1 MREIMMLKK
10 DEEKVEKI
18 DTESI
23 KKLSKEERR
32 KVREKKREDSI
43 LPSKMS
49 IYLWFLLIFAGV
61 VTAFD
66 GWCTAT
72 VTLAMG
78 SFVGQ
83 FDIYQQ
89 ITNPDLFTYFG
100 LSGSPVM
107 MGVILSFAG
116 IGVILAVSFK
126 YLVDKFGRRPL
137 TLLTAVPFITFSVL
151 TAFSPPGSKGL
162 VFFLICK
169 IFANYFLSADIVT
182 IIVAE
187 ESPNHLRGRL
197 VGFVLATNAIGM
209 SLCAG
214 IQILGIRV
222 PISGP
227 WGPVMTTWQS
237 MFFLTIIGYI
247 FIVPLF
253 FFLKET
259 KLFKG
264 MKKYE
269 KWRKKKG
276 LKLKTGWFAPLQKK
290 YARPMILSC
299 VVGFLGTLISF
310 AQVTFF
316 ALYFAKELKLTPKM
330 VGVVTIPFVAVG
342 GLASFLIGSIIDR
355 WGRIPTIHFFGCL
368 TLIGGALFS
377 FPAVFIC
384 GDIPNPLLL
393 TIVVAGGMLGVFS
406 LVVLAATGAIAG
418 LEMLPTHIR
427 STAMGWSGAISR
439 GAMIL
444 APFLMMYG
452 AESLGGLGLS
462 YQFMFALMGM
472 PLTVILFAAYL
483 LAPEG
488 KGRGLGEIV
497 ATEIYTK
504 IKIVDKKKY
513 KEPYYFFT
521 MAFVS
526 YLISHNIYGW
536 TSGGD
541 PLIILIMV
549 CFYATLS
556 LVCFLFLIYA
566 RKLITE

>member
-1 MREIMMLKK
+1 MLKKGK
-10 DEEKVEKI
+10 DEEKTVNL
-18 DTESI
+18 ESF
-23 KKLSKEERR
+23 KKLSKEERQ
-32 KVREKKREDSI
+32 KIREKKRAETTF
-43 LPSKMS
+43 PTKMNK
-49 IYLWFLLIFAGV
+49 YLWFLLIFAGV
-61 VTAFD
+61 VTSFD

-78 SFVGQ
+78 SFVRQ
-83 FDIYQQ
+83 LDILQQ

-107 MGVILSFAG
+107 MGVILSIAG
-116 IGVILAVSFK
+116 IGVIMAVSFK

-137 TLLTAVPFITFSVL
+137 TLVTAVPFISFSIL
-151 TAFSPPGSKGL
+151 TAFSPPGPNGI

-187 ESPNHLRGRL
+187 ESPHELRGRL
-197 VGFVLATNAIGM
+197 VGFVLATNAIGV

-214 IQILGIRV
+214 VQIIGIRI

-227 WGPVMTTWQS
+227 WGNIMTTWQS

-259 KLFKG
+259 KLFNG
-264 MKKYE
+264 MKRYE
-269 KWRKKKG
+269 EWRKKKG
-276 LKLKTGWFAPLQKK
+276 LKPKTGWFVPLQRK

-316 ALYFAKELKLTPKM
+316 ALYFAKELNLTAKM
-330 VGVVTIPFVAVG
+330 VGIVTIPFVAAG
-342 GLASFLIGSIIDR
+342 GLASFLVGTIIDR
-355 WGRIPTIHFFGCL
+355 WGRIPTIHRFGCT

-377 FPAVFIC
+377 WPTVFVC
-384 GDIPNPLLL
+384 GDISNPFLL
-393 TIVVAGGMLGVFS
+393 TLVVAGGMIGVFS
-406 LVVLAATGAIAG
+406 LVMLGATGAIAG

-439 GAMIL
+439 GAMVL

-452 AESLGGLGLS
+452 AEKLGGLGLS

-488 KGRGLGEIV
+488 KGRRLEEIV

-504 IKIVDKKKY
+504 VKVDDKKEY
-513 KEPYYFFT
+513 KRPYYFFIL
-521 MAFVS
+521 AFVA
-526 YLISHNIYGW
+526 YYISNNIYGW
-536 TSGGD
+536 TGGGD
-541 PLIILIMV
+541 PLVIFYMV
-549 CFYATLS
+549 SFYASLS
-556 LVCFLFLIYA
+556 LIGFLLIVYA
-566 RKLITE
+566 RKIITE